1 MMVVMVAIA
10 LDLDSAG
17 DKTYVAEHSGAT
29 LTKEHAAGNSE
40 KRDIRLRGILGLLGV
55 PAGHGRPSGL
65 PKEEASAIGRSRVGV
80 GKRAGSIAEH
90 QHLCVGISHPAL
102 AEDGRI

>member
-17 DKTYVAEHSGAT
+17 DMAYVVEHSGAT

-40 KRDIRLRGILGLLGV
+40 KQDIRLRGMLGL
-55 PAGHGRPSGL
+55 PAGPGRPSGL
-65 PKEEASAIGRSRVGV
+65 PNEEASAIGRSRAGG
-80 GKRAGSIAEH
+80 GKRARSIAEH

-102 AEDGRI
+102 AEDERI